1 MATAAV
7 PRWVAVTTAAAQSQ
21 RRTVGAGC
29 GADAERR
36 RFGSLCQSHG
46 QSVADT
52 AVRLGR
58 RQARHSSTPHSDA
71 ATADVSRD
79 SLSSALGAAN
89 PTGSCCSNPLE
100 HLPSA
105 RAMCL
110 HEQDLGWQLR
120 QMAQSEALVAAAA
133 RGLRRI
139 LVRSS

>member
-7 PRWVAVTTAAAQSQ
+7 PRWVAVTTAAARSQ

-36 RFGSLCQSHG
+36 RFGSLC

-110 HEQDLGWQLR
+110 QEQDLGWQLR